1 MLTEFID
8 EFIKANKRLTQKIK
22 NMKKILFIL
31 LSLNFLL
38 SVSAQEIQTGQ
49 IIWQTENLSTRTFSN
64 SDEIYFAEN
73 LKAWSL
79 ASEKQI
85 PAWCFYNFDPSTESK
100 YGIFYNTF
108 AINDE
113 RNLAPIGWAIPNE
126 LMLRNQ
132 LKYIAGFQGLGQVFI
147 AKNKILSCNSCKK
160 YALLNDDGF
169 FDNDVICLGMK
180 DKKYVTISSKG
191 LMQMNGYDNW
201 GEGFQIRC
209 VKLDENYKSETI
221 KIEIPTVTIDGK
233 TWMTKNLRAKTFQ
246 NGVSNSDDW
255 VLVNEK
261 NIPAYCFK
269 DFDSINDYDHGFYY
283 NYSAIEDSR
292 RLAPKGW
299 RINTKKDWESLQKKY
314 ADTMSF
320 VQAIVSENYYPNA
333 NNSLGLNLLPESRVN
348 LYGMFTG
355 VSLIWCPS
363 NDFTTNA
370 IYYTSDSQ
378 LSDGTTFYH
387 TQEDF
392 TSGLPVRCVKE

>member
-1 MLTEFID
+1 
-8 EFIKANKRLTQKIK
+8 
-22 NMKKILFIL
+22 MKKILFIL

-64 SDEIYFAEN
+64 SDEIYFAKNIE
-73 LKAWSL
+73 AWSL

-113 RNLAPIGWAIPNE
+113 RNLAPNGCAIPTE

-147 AKNKILSCNSCKK
+147 AKNKILNCNSCKN
-160 YALLNDDGF
+160 YALLNNDGF
-169 FDNDVICLGMK
+169 FERDGICLGMK
-180 DKKYVTISSKG
+180 DKKYLTITPRG
-191 LMQMNGYDNW
+191 LIKMNEYNNW

-209 VKLDENYKSETI
+209 VKLQENYKSETI
-221 KIEIPTVTIDGK
+221 KFEIQTVTIDGK
-233 TWMTKNLRAKTFQ
+233 IWMTKNLRTKTFQ
-246 NGVSNSDDW
+246 NGDSIKFVSNSDDW

-269 DFDSINDYDHGFYY
+269 DFDSINEYDHGFYY
-283 NYSAIEDSR
+283 NYSAINDAR

-299 RINTKKDWESLQKKY
+299 RINTKKDWESIQKKY

-320 VQAIVSENYYPNA
+320 VQAIVSDKYYPNA
-333 NNSLGLNLLPESRVN
+333 NNGIGLNLLPESRVN

-370 IYYTSDSQ
+370 IYYSSDSP
-378 LSDGTTFYH
+378 LSDGTIFYH
-387 TQEDF
+387 TQEDY
-392 TSGLPVRCVKE
+392 TSGLPVRCIKED